1 MFITALNT
9 WWLALVGIKDHF
21 IAVDILQ
28 IFCPLKFMMRYFR
41 MIDEMSHNEK
51 PTFSHCL

>member
-9 WWLALVGIKDHF
+9 WWLALVGIKDHS
-21 IAVDILQ
+21 IAVDILH